1 MSENAWFSADYRQA
15 RGRFLDAAA
24 DVGARVETHENPVPG
39 PNGGPLATDV
49 AFLGDPQAEAALL
62 TFSGTHG
69 AEGFCGSGVQVGW
82 LESGLWREV
91 PDGIAQIHVH
101 GINPFGFAHLSRT
114 TEDNVD
120 LNRNF
125 VDFAAGAPVNA
136 GYETIHDI
144 LCPKVWDDEAETR
157 LAQGVAKYTEE
168 HGFWAFQEAATSGQ
182 HTHRDGIFFG
192 GTAPSWSRLTVARL
206 LATHCSTRR
215 RLAVIDYH
223 TGLGPRGFGERIV
236 DHLPDT
242 AGYQR
247 CLDWYDSDCASPHLG
262 TSASAKLTG
271 QMLDAIEH
279 GLPQVEVTAIAL
291 EYGTQPENQV
301 ISALCV
307 DNWLRF
313 HGDVSSPKG
322 RDIKARVREAFYQD
336 ALDWKQAVFERALD
350 TQRRAIRGLQG

>member
-1 MSENAWFSADYRQA
+1 MSEQTWFSANYRQA
-15 RGRFLDAAA
+15 RDRFLDAAK
-24 DVGARVETHENPVPG
+24 GANARIETHENPVPG
-39 PNGGPLATDV
+39 PDGGVLSTDIT
-49 AFLGDPQAEAALL
+49 FIGDPDARAVLL

-82 LESGLWREV
+82 LQSGLWREAPASV
-91 PDGIAQIHVH
+91 AQIHVH
-101 GINPFGFAHLSRT
+101 AVNPYGFANISRT

-144 LCPKVWDDEAETR
+144 LCPTVWDDDAAER
-157 LAQGVAKYTEE
+157 LAERAAAYTSE
-168 HGFWAFQEAATSGQ
+168 HGVWAFKEALSAGQ
-182 HTHRDGIFFG
+182 YTHQNGIFFG
-192 GTAPSWSRLTVARL
+192 GTAPSWSRMNVERL
-206 LATHCSTRR
+206 LARHCAGRE

-236 DHLPDT
+236 DHMPDSP
-242 AGYQR
+242 GYLR
-247 CLDWYDSDCASPHLG
+247 CMDWYDGDCASPHLG

-279 GLPQVEVTAIAL
+279 SLPDVAVTAIAL
-291 EYGTQPENQV
+291 EYGTLPEHEV
-301 ISALCV
+301 ISALCA

-313 HGDVSSPKG
+313 HGDADSDRG
-322 RDIKARVREAFYQD
+322 RAIKAQARDAFYQD
-336 ALDWKQAVFERALD
+336 ADDWKQMVFDRALD
-350 TQRRAIRGLQG
+350 SQRRAIRGLTA

>member
-1 MSENAWFSADYRQA
+1 MSEQVWFSSDYTQA
-15 RGRFLDAAA
+15 RSRFLDAAHA
-24 DVGARVETHENPVPG
+24 AGARVETHRNPVSG
-39 PNGGPLATDV
+39 PDGGVLATDI
-49 AFLGDPQAEAALL
+49 AFLGDPDAQSVLL

-82 LESGLWREV
+82 LQSGLWREV
-91 PDGIAQIHVH
+91 PASVAQIHVH
-101 GINPFGFAHLSRT
+101 AVNPYGFAHISRT

-144 LCPKVWDDEAETR
+144 LCPTVWDDGAAEK
-157 LAQGVAKYTEE
+157 LAERSAAYTSE
-168 HGFWAFQEAATSGQ
+168 HGTWAFREALTAGQ
-182 HTHRDGIFFG
+182 YTHQNGIFFG
-192 GTAPSWSRLTVARL
+192 GTAASWSRRNVERL
-206 LATHCSTRR
+206 LADHCATRKQ
-215 RLAVIDYH
+215 LAVIDYH

-236 DHLPDT
+236 DHLPDS

-271 QMLDAIEH
+271 QMLDAIEQ

-291 EYGTQPENQV
+291 EYGTQPEGQV
-301 ISALCV
+301 ISALCA

-313 HGDVSSPKG
+313 HGSETSPRG
-322 RDIKARVREAFYQD
+322 RDIKAQVREAFYQD